1 MDELASRL
9 KNRIQLSSDQ
19 GERFVTVLE
28 LPPVKDPYSAVKAA
42 VVAEIKT
49 KKQLASKPLTSYI
62 FTIVWWQ

>member
-1 MDELASRL
+1 MFMDELASRL

-49 KKQLASKPLTSYI
+49 KK
-62 FTIVWWQ
+62 